1 MKLSALDVFETDVVT
16 VRQGPS
22 NAERYAVAALSV
34 IDHVK
39 HRYVADHTL
48 GKLQWIDL
56 SA

>member
-1 MKLSALDVFETDVVT
+1 MKLFALDVFETDVVT
-16 VRQGPS
+16 VRHGPS